1 MAIKRPKNA
10 ILSVYR
16 YRNDQNPPGNWL
28 GWKKTC
34 QKFKKRIGTVEF
46 ENKPIKDVLAPE
58 LNAIFE
64 FGSKKY
70 ILEAI
75 SSKK

>member
-1 MAIKRPKNA
+1 MKKRN
-10 ILSVYR
+10 
-16 YRNDQNPPGNWL
+16 
-28 GWKKTC
+28 C

>member
-1 MAIKRPKNA
+1 MKKKIVKN
-10 ILSVYR
+10 S
-16 YRNDQNPPGNWL
+16 
-28 GWKKTC
+28 
-34 QKFKKRIGTVEF
+34 KKRIGTVEF